1 MKGFKKIVYIYN
13 VLWDGFYYLFVFYR
27 FWFRGCW
34 RSCFGIFLWIVFF
47 CLARRRFRVGAC
59 LFLGLGCLGDSIEL
73 LYFLIRWILRGWL
86 RIYFYIYFIL
96 IKDWVIII
104 RKNVELYK
112 NCIIYVIMYYS
123 KVRNK
128 SYVRIR
134 GGGGREGFG
143 FFWKNLIYILNLLKI
158 GLGFFLEKLFGFV

>member
-47 CLARRRFRVGAC
+47 CSARRYFRVGAC

-96 IKDWVIII
+96 IKDWG
-104 RKNVELYK
+104 K
-112 NCIIYVIMYYS
+112 
-123 KVRNK
+123 
-128 SYVRIR
+128 R
-134 GGGGREGFG
+134 G
-143 FFWKNLIYILNLLKI
+143 FW
-158 GLGFFLEKLFGFV
+158 FFLEKFNLYIKFIKNRFRFFFGKIIWIRIMSIN